1 MSRAEG
7 KSFLKMFEE
16 LKGEMIMP
24 TGTSS
29 GVSPDDYNI
38 DNSWTKVSYTGPY
51 GIGSLDSTDTLS
63 KSFSQLDIAG
73 IDEIK
78 AGIAELLNR
87 IPTQHSLS
95 EVALNKLEEFVQDA
109 SVVMK
114 DGGKTQLVI
123 PTAVML
129 NAIRNLRSMIKV
141 PFGQQEEK

>member
-16 LKGEMIMP
+16 LKGEIIMP
-24 TGTSS
+24 TSTNS
-29 GVSPDDYNI
+29 GISPDDYNI
-38 DNSWTKVSYTGPY
+38 DNSWAKVSYTGPY
-51 GIGSLDSTDTLS
+51 GPGSLDSTDTLS
-63 KSFSQLDIAG
+63 RSFTQLDISG

-95 EVALNKLEEFVQDA
+95 EAALNKLEEFVQDA

-114 DGGKTQLVI
+114 DGNRTQLVI

-141 PFGQQEEK
+141 PCGTTGE